1 MPRRVPVYRHEVVTG
16 RREGQA
22 ITASSRIYTAGPHA
36 EKLRKV
42 GQRSRDRSWQSDL
55 WDYYDVV
62 PEYRFGCDWVGNLL
76 SRAKLYV
83 AGPDG
88 AETENKHALD
98 ALASLFDGPEGQEEM
113 LRLLG
118 VNFTVAGEA
127 WLFGVEGKNGD
138 EWQVAAAS
146 EVYEEGQKLKVEG
159 DVLPE
164 GALGIRLWK
173 AHPRISTEPNSPSR
187 AVMPV
192 LNQIV
197 TLSKVIDAQ
206 ANSRLTGNG
215 ILFIPQ
221 EIELPAI
228 PMTMNDGDGETTSLQ
243 AMDAAASVTAQLI
256 KIAKMAIQ
264 DRDSAA
270 AQIPLIIAAEGQY
283 LEKIQH
289 IDLWS
294 KFDEAVREII
304 VGLID
309 RLAIGMD
316 MPPEVIKGT
325 GDMNHWG
332 AWSVEEAAI
341 KAHTEP
347 LLGVITASLTT
358 GYLRPYLE
366 GMGVP
371 DAEKYSFEA
380 DTSALRLRPN
390 RSKEALELYDRGAL
404 ARKTLLVENG
414 FDPEI
419 DLMDEKEYKTWLL
432 QKIASGSTTPD
443 QVAMAARLLTQVD
456 LPGTADEGQI
466 TQEARPTRSL
476 AEHPERR
483 APLEEET
490 TTAPGVQASATAPFV
505 VDGLVLAAEQMVYR
519 ALERAGNRLKTR
531 MGGRNV
537 GTDAAELYM
546 SVASVSAK
554 EADEL
559 LADAWAAVDRFD
571 YPIDKERLR
580 ATLNEFTFMLLCMQ
594 KPYRRDALARHLL
607 LEMDDAE

>member
-16 RREGQA
+16 HREGQA
-22 ITASSRIYTAGPHA
+22 ITASSRIYTAGPGA

-42 GQRSRDRSWQSDL
+42 GQRSRDRQWESDL
-55 WDYYDVV
+55 WDFYDIV
-62 PEYRFGCDWVGNLL
+62 PEFRFGCDWVGNLI
-76 SRAKLYV
+76 SRARLYV

-88 AETENKHALD
+88 KETKTPA
-98 ALASLFDGPEGQEEM
+98 ALAALNSLFGGEEGQEEM

-127 WLFGVEGKNGD
+127 WVIGQDGEAGD
-138 EWQVAAAS
+138 DWRVAAAC
-146 EVYEEGQKLKVEG
+146 EVYEEGQRLKVEG
-159 DVLPE
+159 EVLDP

-173 AHPRISTEPNSPSR
+173 AHPRISSEPNSPSR
-187 AVMPV
+187 AVMPI

-228 PMTMNDGDGETTSLQ
+228 PVTLNEGDGDATSMQQL
-243 AMDAAASVTAQLI
+243 DAAASVTKRLI
-256 KIAKMAIQ
+256 DIAKIAME

-289 IDLWS
+289 LDLWS

-304 VGLID
+304 AGLVD

-325 GDMNHWG
+325 GEMNHWG
-332 AWSVEEAAI
+332 SWSVEEAAI
-341 KAHTEP
+341 KVHTEP
-347 LLGVITASLTT
+347 LLGIITASLTT
-358 GYLRPYLE
+358 GYLRPWLE
-366 GMGVP
+366 SQGVEN
-371 DAEKYSFEA
+371 AAQYTFEA
-380 DTSALRLRPN
+380 DTSKLRLRPN
-390 RSKEALELYDRGAL
+390 RSKEALELHDRGAIS
-404 ARKTLLVENG
+404 RRSLLIENG
-414 FDPEI
+414 FDPDI
-419 DLMDEKEYKTWLL
+419 DLMDEQEYRQWLL

-443 QVAMAARLLTQVD
+443 QVAAAAQLLGVVG
-456 LPGTADEGQI
+456 LPGEIEQGQI

-476 AEHPERR
+476 EQHPERR
-483 APLEEET
+483 APEEEET
-490 TTAPGVQASATAPFV
+490 TTAPGVQAAAGAPFV

-519 ALERAGNRLKTR
+519 ALERAGNKLKTK
-531 MGGRNV
+531 MGGRNL
-537 GTDAAELYM
+537 GCEAAELYL
-546 SVASVSAK
+546 SVASISTK
-554 EADEL
+554 EADDL
-559 LADAWAAVDRFD
+559 LQDGWAAVDRFD
-571 YPIDKERLR
+571 YPIDKLRLR
-580 ATLNEFTFMLLCMQ
+580 SALNEFTFMLLCMQ
-594 KPYRRDALARHLL
+594 KPYRREALARHLL
-607 LEMDDAE
+607 LELSDAD

>member
-22 ITASSRIYTAGPHA
+22 ITASSRIYTAGPGA

-42 GQRSRDRSWQSDL
+42 GQRSNDRQWQSEI
-55 WDYYDVV
+55 WDFYDIV
-62 PEYRFGCDWVGNLL
+62 PEFRFGCDWVGNLL

-88 AETENKHALD
+88 KRTDNKAALD

-118 VNFTVAGEA
+118 VNFTAAGEA
-127 WLFGVEGKNGD
+127 WIIGEEGKNGD
-138 EWQVAAAS
+138 EWRVAAAT
-146 EVYEEGQKLKVEG
+146 EVYEEGQQLKVEG
-159 DVLPE
+159 DVLHPD
-164 GALGIRLWK
+164 ALGIRLWK
-173 AHPRISTEPNSPSR
+173 AHPRVSSQPNSPSR
-187 AVMPV
+187 AVLPI
-192 LNQIV
+192 LNQLV

-228 PMTMNDGDGETTSLQ
+228 PVTQNQGDGDQTSMQ
-243 AMDAAASVTAQLI
+243 MMDASASITKRLI
-256 KIAKMAIQ
+256 DIAKIAMQ

-270 AQIPLIIAAEGQY
+270 AQIPLVLAAEGQY

-294 KFDEAVREII
+294 EFDDKVHQYILDC
-304 VGLID
+304 VD

-332 AWSVEEAAI
+332 SWSVEEAAI
-341 KAHTEP
+341 KVHTEP
-347 LLGVITASLTT
+347 LLGIITASLTT
-358 GYLRPYLE
+358 GYLRPFLE
-366 GMGVP
+366 HEGVP
-371 DAEKYSFEA
+371 DFEHYSFEA

-404 ARKTLLVENG
+404 NRRTLLVENG
-414 FDPEI
+414 FDPEV
-419 DLMDEKEYKTWLL
+419 DLMDPREYREWLL

-443 QVAMAARLLTQVD
+443 QVAMAARLLTEVS
-456 LPGTADEGQI
+456 LPGTVDQGQI

-476 AEHPERR
+476 EEHPTREL
-483 APLEEET
+483 PDEDT
-490 TTAPGVQASATAPFV
+490 TQTITASAAPFV

-519 ALERAGNRLKTR
+519 ALERAGNKLKTK
-531 MGGRNV
+531 MGGRDL
-537 GTDAAELYM
+537 GCEAFELYL
-546 SVASVSAK
+546 SIPEITSK
-554 EADEL
+554 EADVL
-559 LADAWAAVDRFD
+559 LEDGFAAVDRFD
-571 YPIDKERLR
+571 YPIDKARLR
-580 ATLNEFTFMLLCMQ
+580 SALNEFTFMLLRAR
-594 KPYRRDALARHLL
+594 KPYRRDALARHLI
-607 LEMDDAE
+607 LEMSE